1 MHVRVPGTGPQ
12 VPYKGV
18 YCILQYSC
26 IGSPPADFGGVRE
39 RGAGAML
46 DCTIARAAWWA
57 ELFAGGSQNMK
68 KATLAFAQILR
79 LCPVHLSNRSG

>member
-1 MHVRVPGTGPQ
+1 
-12 VPYKGV
+12 
-18 YCILQYSC
+18 
-26 IGSPPADFGGVRE
+26 
-39 RGAGAML
+39 ML
-46 DCTIARAAWWA
+46 DCTIARAARWA